1 MLSGAALANEP
12 LALKG
17 LPLGATLADVQR
29 SYPSAKCPGD
39 DKATMCIAS
48 YEITSRD
55 LVGRPGYPDSL
66 EAVNK
71 EMSVAGAN
79 MRTIM
84 FHLHEGAL
92 ERISMMPSPD
102 VFEKVSTAL
111 IDRYGVPT
119 SDESSIVRTKAGVEH
134 TNRVIYWKL
143 GGGFIRYSRFGSSV
157 RNSSLTYSTYE
168 ALERMKR
175 RAEESRK
182 KAASDL

>member
-17 LPLGATLADVQR
+17 LPLGATLAEVQK
-29 SYPSAKCPGD
+29 SYPSAKCPGG
-39 DKATMCIAS
+39 DKATVCIAS
-48 YEITSRD
+48 YEIASRD
-55 LVGRPGYPDSL
+55 LVGRPGFPDSL
-66 EAVNK
+66 EAVKK

-102 VFEKVSTAL
+102 SFEQVARAIT
-111 IDRYGVPT
+111 DRYGPPA
-119 SDESSIVRTKAGVEH
+119 SDESSVVRTKAGVEH
-134 TNRVIYWKL
+134 TNRTIYWRL
-143 GGGFIRYSRFGSSV
+143 GGGFIRYARFGSSV
-157 RNSSLTYSTYE
+157 DRSSLTYSTYE

-175 RAEESRK
+175 RAEETRK
-182 KAASDL
+182 KAVSDL